1 MFNIL
6 RRKDFITERLLK
18 YFAYEYKKATNLGKL
33 GKFCL
38 LTSISDF
45 LRSRENL

>member
-33 GKFCL
+33 GKFWF
-38 LTSISDF
+38 TYF
-45 LRSRENL
+45 HK